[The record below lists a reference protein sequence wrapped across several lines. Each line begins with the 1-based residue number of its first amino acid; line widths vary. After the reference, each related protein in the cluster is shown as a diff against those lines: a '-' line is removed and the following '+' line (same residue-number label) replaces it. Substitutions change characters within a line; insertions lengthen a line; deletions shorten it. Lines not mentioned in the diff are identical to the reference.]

1 MPCKEDT
8 RRDIVVSIIH
18 STHACKL
25 IYDNE
30 TASERSEQSK
40 HEEQYL
46 LAFVHTWYH
55 AIFLHKIEY

>member
-30 TASERSEQSK
+30 IGVNNQNTKNNTS
-40 HEEQYL
+40 
-46 LAFVHTWYH
+46 
-55 AIFLHKIEY
+55 LHLYIHGIMLFFCTK